1 MSAVVDFGEGDG
13 NSRFFH
19 AMVNGRRRKNFVR
32 VLIMDRVWEDN
43 LSRVKHEVNKGEGSF
58 EVSDIPNLGFT
69 STMLGDGGCSI
80 ALKVHMAESEDECH
94 GSARDS

>member
-1 MSAVVDFGEGDG
+1 MHQKARSKWVREGDG

-43 LSRVKHEVNKGEGSF
+43 LSRVKHEVNKF
-58 EVSDIPNLGFT
+58 F
-69 STMLGDGGCSI
+69 
-80 ALKVHMAESEDECH
+80 
-94 GSARDS
+94 